1 MLFTSGNYR
10 VNNSNMTFALLFK
23 FISHSQ
29 SVSILLSSALYLM
42 FEDYNFFSPSS
53 ACANYCATILTWP
66 PENFLLTN

>member
-42 FEDYNFFSPSS
+42 FEDYNFLPAQLAQIIVQLF
-53 ACANYCATILTWP
+53 
-66 PENFLLTN
+66 

>member
-1 MLFTSGNYR
+1 MDIVGRSLMLFTSGNYR

-42 FEDYNFFSPSS
+42 FEDYNFFLP
-53 ACANYCATILTWP
+53 AQLAQIIVQL
-66 PENFLLTN
+66 F